1 MTLVPGTAA
10 ATAAADRYI
19 AAAVAARLDQIDAG
33 KEALALGAA
42 VKITAFLVRLAAGA

>member
-10 ATAAADRYI
+10 AAASRYTAATAAA
-19 AAAVAARLDQIDAG
+19 RLNQVDAG

>member
-1 MTLVPGTAA
+1 MTLVSGTAA
-10 ATAAADRYI
+10 SGRYT
-19 AAAVAARLDQIDAG
+19 AAVAARLDQIDAG